1 MPRSSS
7 TLDFHTR
14 SNSALPL
21 IGSLLLL
28 AASFTLLV
36 LGPTL
41 PDRFQV
47 GADTAPAG
55 SYLNIAAASGIAL
68 GGGAAM
74 IAVVARL
81 VRDIELRPYAVLGP
95 VLSVFTGFVLWGL
108 RAELPLKGVQTEY
121 LGVFALAVSVAGGA
135 LIAQRGAG
143 TRAMGW
149 LLAFFAPAV
158 LLGVLWASS
167 GQANGLMAYD
177 TLAQPVRMFMGM
189 LVGAAFVLCLLGE
202 VARVLRLR
210 SGFQPELMPLPRGR
224 VGHQTEDGVEAVLPT
239 PQYGSQLREPGSLRE
254 AIGRT
259 GTDWRDRPSPGTD
272 AYRLQSQEFDQ
283 PREYTPKVS
292 VWDYHDDDL
301 TLPSKHYGLK
311 ALVLLTLIVGGG
323 GAAMYYGSILPNQQK
338 ERAAQAMLQQRAA
351 QVKAAEQ
358 AEVQAKRAAE
368 AKAAAARLEELLKAP
383 AEANAAA
390 AAAPAAPAPG
400 TKLAPLENGKQSPNL
415 DGASALQ
422 PATR

>member
-1 MPRSSS
+1 MQRS
-7 TLDFHTR
+7 TLEFHTR
-14 SNSALPL
+14 PNSALAL
-21 IGSLLLL
+21 VGSLLLL
-28 AASFTLLV
+28 GASFTLLV

-41 PDRFQV
+41 LGRFQ
-47 GADTAPAG
+47 GNADTAPG
-55 SYLNIAAASGIAL
+55 GGYLNIAAASGIAL

-135 LIAQRGAG
+135 LIAQRGSG
-143 TRAMGW
+143 TRPMGW

-158 LLGVLWASS
+158 LVGMLWANS
-167 GQANGLMAYD
+167 GQANGLLTYN
-177 TLAQPVRMFMGM
+177 TLAQPVRMFMSV
-189 LVGAAFVLCLLGE
+189 LAGAAFVLCLLGE
-202 VARVLRLR
+202 VARALRMR
-210 SGFQPELMPLPRGR
+210 SPFDPDFMPMPRGR
-224 VGHQTEDGVEAVLPT
+224 AGYQTEDGVERVLPT

-254 AIGRT
+254 AIGQT
-259 GTDWRDRPSPGTD
+259 GTDWRDRPIPGTD
-272 AYRLQSQEFDQ
+272 AYLLQSQEFDQ

-292 VWDYHDDDL
+292 VWDYHDENM

-311 ALVLLTLIVGGG
+311 ALVLLVLIVGGG

-338 ERAAQAMLQQRAA
+338 ERAAQVALQQRAA

-358 AEVQAKRAAE
+358 AEVEAKQAQE

-383 AEANAAA
+383 AAEASA
-390 AAAPAAPAPG
+390 AAAPAAQATAPGAKPAPI
-400 TKLAPLENGKQSPNL
+400 TNGKQAPNL
-415 DGASALQ
+415 DGASAIQ
-422 PATR
+422 PAE